1 MPTLSCTSSTGT
13 DELGNT
19 FNSPLNLPVTN
30 SAFYPTRS
38 VNGGSKTNRRESSL
52 TDSQASCSLP
62 VAVDTWM
69 GREAGALEL
78 WSCP

>member
-30 SAFYPTRS
+30 SASYPTGS
-38 VNGGSKTNRRESSL
+38 VNGGSKTNCRESPL
-52 TDSQASCSLP
+52 TDSQASCSLL
-62 VAVDTWM
+62 VAADTWV
-69 GREAGALEL
+69 GGERGALGL